1 MGFISGIAALIL
13 VFVSGGPDTLMVQ
26 ALIGLWGAG
35 ALSFYG
41 LCVAHAADRC
51 EPEKI
56 SRMMSGLLF
65 VWATGSVIG
74 PMVFGAVMTS
84 HLVHKDFSSWRQLLA
99 SSSPSS
105 WSGVVR
111 QMPPWRMK
119 NANPMSLFYRPRLPF
134 RRSIR
139 EPIFRPRRTDRGRRL
154 LIVPPGKCCACSS
167 YKIRTKLAWM
177 H

>member
-1 MGFISGIAALIL
+1 MGLISGIAALIL
-13 VFVSGGPDTLMVQ
+13 VFVSGGPDTLIVQ

-74 PMVFGAVMTS
+74 PIVFGAVMTS
-84 HLVHKDFSSWRQLLA
+84 PLGTQGLFILEAAIGFFLAFIMVWRRQANAPVEDEERESYEPVLPTSLA
-99 SSSPSS
+99 VQEIDP
-105 WSGVVR
+105 
-111 QMPPWRMK
+111 
-119 NANPMSLFYRPRLPF
+119 
-134 RRSIR
+134 
-139 EPIFRPRRTDRGRRL
+139 RTD
-154 LIVPPGKCCACSS
+154 IPTETS
-167 YKIRTKLAWM
+167 
-177 H
+177 